1 MAVRVGNGVYFSLY
15 RDTTIKRRI
24 MRRMALHGESSLADY
39 AGRLETDG
47 GEIRALYRDLLINVT
62 SFFRDPDLFETLKE
76 SVFPEICKNK
86 SPAAPIRIWV
96 PGCSSGQEAYS
107 LAIALWEFFD
117 NKPERLPIQIFAS
130 DLSDAHALERA
141 RTGLYPESIE
151 AEVSPERL
159 RRFFKKEDHL
169 YRIDKSIREACVFAR
184 QNITA
189 DPPFS
194 HVDLISCRNVLIYM
208 APALQKR
215 VLPIFHYALN
225 VPGFLVLG
233 SAETVGGLTGLFEV
247 VGKAHKIYGKKV
259 AGNRPLLH
267 FKAENPKAMAAG
279 GHRSGPPGAAP
290 TDFQKEADRV
300 LLGRYAPPGVLLN
313 EYFDILQFRGN
324 TSPYLEIPPGEP
336 SSNLLKMARQG
347 LFLELRSALTE
358 AKEHHQAAR
367 REGVRVRNGE
377 DAREV
382 TIEVLPVQPGGAA
395 ASCYLV

>member
-1 MAVRVGNGVYFSLY
+1 MDFGLY

-24 MRRMALHGESSLADY
+24 MRRMALHGEPWLADY

-47 GEIRALYRDLLINVT
+47 GEVEALYRDLLIKVT

-86 SPAAPIRIWV
+86 SPATPIRIWV
-96 PGCSSGQEAYS
+96 PGCSTGQEAYS

-117 NKPERLPIQIFAS
+117 DKPVHPPIRIFAT
-130 DLSDAHALERA
+130 DLSDAQALERVRA
-141 RTGLYPESIE
+141 GLYPESIE

-169 YRIDKSIREACVFAR
+169 YRIDKTIRDACVFAR

-208 APALQKR
+208 APALKKR

-233 SAETVGGLTGLFEV
+233 SSETVGELTGLFEG
-247 VGKAHKIYGKKV
+247 VGRAHKIYGKKV
-259 AGNRPLLH
+259 TGNYPLLRFSVEH
-267 FKAENPKAMAAG
+267 YKTMAAA
-279 GHRSGPPGAAP
+279 GHRSGSLGAALA
-290 TDFQKEADRV
+290 DFQKEADRL
-300 LLGRYAPPGVLLN
+300 LLGRYAPPGVLVN
-313 EYFDILQFRGN
+313 EHFDILQFRGR
-324 TSPYLEIPPGEP
+324 TGPYLETPPGEP
-336 SSNLLKMARQG
+336 TSNLLKLARQG

-358 AKEHHQAAR
+358 AEEHHQAAR
-367 REGVRVRNGE
+367 REGVRVRDGQG
-377 DAREV
+377 AREL
-382 TIEVLPVQPGGAA
+382 TIEVSPVQLGA
-395 ASCYLV
+395 ASCYL